1 MEIIDIEL
9 PARPLK
15 IRRFGRY
22 SFLFHELMVLL
33 LFCLVYYIGKGN
45 FQTFRDIYDDYQA
58 RHTATPLAQAT
69 VSSERK
75 SGIFSTE
82 YRYTVHYKGISIEG
96 NFSYLSRMAD
106 NGRDVQAIRLTDARG
121 SRITIDHAIETLTR
135 RVFYAIGG
143 LCCILLFL
151 LTPAL
156 MFFINLRRQRIL
168 AGALNRRGAYP
179 WRLTVV
185 DVLELGGI
193 VYFPSIHG
201 TPRRVV
207 LAFDRNHSLPWWY
220 VENDAMPLT
229 LLAEY
234 DKDLNIEDPLKD
246 SPAIIRRAVKN
257 HLPVKRILAFAPK
270 DGSET
275 VPFDTELS
283 NIGRLKRAERKALIA
298 ALADIAAAY
307 STNVYKGLP

>member
-1 MEIIDIEL
+1 MEIIEIAL

-33 LFCLVYYIGKGN
+33 LFCLVYYVGKGN

-58 RHTATPLAQAT
+58 KHTAIPLAQAA

-82 YRYTVHYKGISIEG
+82 YRYTVHYKGISITG
-96 NFSYLSRMAD
+96 DFGYLGRTAD
-106 NGRDVQAIRLTDARG
+106 APDVQAVRLTDARG
-121 SRITIDHAIETLTR
+121 SRITIDHTLETLTR
-135 RVFYAIGG
+135 RLFYAVGAS
-143 LCCILLFL
+143 CCILLFL

-193 VYFPSIHG
+193 SYFPSING
-201 TPRRVV
+201 APRRVL
-207 LAFDRNHSLPWWY
+207 LAFDKKQSLPWWY
-220 VENDAMPLT
+220 VEQDAMPLT
-229 LLAEY
+229 LLTAY
-234 DKDLNIEDPLKD
+234 DKDLHIEDPFKD
-246 SPAIIRRAVKN
+246 SPAAIRQAVKN

-283 NIGRLKRAERKALIA
+283 NIGRLRRAERKALIA
-298 ALADIAAAY
+298 AVADIAAAY
-307 STNVYKGLP
+307 STIVYKGIP

>member
-1 MEIIDIEL
+1 MEIIEIEL
-9 PARPLK
+9 PARLLK

-22 SFLFHELMVLL
+22 SLLFHELMVLL
-33 LFCLVYYIGKGN
+33 LFCLVYYVGKGN

-58 RHTATPLAQAT
+58 RHTAIPLAQAT

-82 YRYTVHYKGISIEG
+82 YRYTVHYKGISITG
-96 NFSYLSRMAD
+96 DFSYLGRTAD
-106 NGRDVQAIRLTDARG
+106 APDVQAVRLMDARG
-121 SRITIDHAIETLTR
+121 SRITIDHALETLTLR
-135 RVFYAIGG
+135 LFYAVGAS
-143 LCCILLFL
+143 CCILLFL

-168 AGALNRRGAYP
+168 AGALDRRGAYP

-193 VYFPSIHG
+193 SYFPSING
-201 TPRRVV
+201 TPRRVL
-207 LAFDRNHSLPWWY
+207 LAFDKKQSLPWWY
-220 VENDAMPLT
+220 VEQDAMPLT
-229 LLAEY
+229 LLAAY
-234 DKDLNIEDPLKD
+234 DKDLHIEDPFKD
-246 SPAIIRRAVKN
+246 SPAAIRQAVKN

-283 NIGRLKRAERKALIA
+283 NIGRLRRAERKALIA
-298 ALADIAAAY
+298 AVADIAAAY
-307 STNVYKGLP
+307 STIVYKGIP